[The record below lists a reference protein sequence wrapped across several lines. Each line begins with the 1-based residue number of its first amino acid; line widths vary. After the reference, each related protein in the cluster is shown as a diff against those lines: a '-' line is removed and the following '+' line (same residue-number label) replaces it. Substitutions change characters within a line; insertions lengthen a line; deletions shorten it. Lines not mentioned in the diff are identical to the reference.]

1 MPAVLACIIYHIIF
15 PMLDTEYATCQFCI
29 YDQRRLGYRWKMGFV
44 KQASVFLCLCSWWW
58 QFNLSKCCLL
68 CFGEKWFVFGFL
80 CPGFCGLYKDRS
92 PALTFSCLRLSTAR
106 PQEVEM
112 GSFKQAVYES
122 WYRKSEHS
130 FEVQQR
136 RWSQDMSTSAMNSMN
151 PPNAESTL
159 I

>member
-29 YDQRRLGYRWKMGFV
+29 YDQRRLSYRWKMSFV
-44 KQASVFLCLCSWWW
+44 KQASVFLCLCWWW

-68 CFGEKWFVFGFL
+68 CFGEKWFVSGFL
-80 CPGFCGLYKDRS
+80 CPGFFCYKDCS

-106 PQEVEM
+106 PQEVV
-112 GSFKQAVYES
+112 KQAVYES
-122 WYRKSEHS
+122 WYKKSEHS
-130 FEVQQR
+130 FEVQQW